1 MGTVSGKNKS
11 GKKAKTMSSAQRAV
25 ANRLLAKA
33 RPLVGYPS
41 RAL

>member
-1 MGTVSGKNKS
+1 MGTVSGKNK